1 MRTLHSMGARRVG
14 ATARTSVVLI
24 AVLVTL
30 AACGGGPSPVVWA
43 AEVCTALRPW
53 RAEISNLTSSTQ
65 QQMTAQTTPAQAQ
78 ENLVRLLAGAEAA
91 TETARARVAQAGVPD
106 TDRGDQVAGGFID
119 SLGAVRDAYGRAE
132 EGIAG
137 LDSSGPPETFYD
149 GVEEVLATL
158 TEEYQRSALDTSSLD
173 SAELN
178 RAFDEVPEC
187 R

>member
-1 MRTLHSMGARRVG
+1 MGARRVVS
-14 ATARTSVVLI
+14 TARI
-24 AVLVTL
+24 AVLLTAVALTL
-30 AACGGGPSPVVWA
+30 SGCGGGPSPVVWA

-78 ENLVRLLAGAEAA
+78 ENLVRLLSGAAAA
-91 TETARARVAQAGVPD
+91 TETARVRVVEAGVPD
-106 TDRGDQVAGGFID
+106 ADQGEQVATGFAD
-119 SLGAVRDAYGRAE
+119 SLGAVRDAYGKAE

-137 LDSSGPPETFYD
+137 LDATGPADSFYD
-149 GVEEVLATL
+149 GVEAVLATL
-158 TEEYQRSALDTSSLD
+158 TDDYQRSALDTSSLD

>member
-1 MRTLHSMGARRVG
+1 MGARV
-14 ATARTSVVLI
+14 ASTARTAL
-24 AVLVTL
+24 LLTTLLMLL

-43 AEVCTALRPW
+43 ADVCTALRPW

-78 ENLVRLLAGAEAA
+78 ENLVRLLAGAKSA
-91 TETARARVAQAGVPD
+91 TETARSRVAAAGVPD
-106 TDRGDQVAGGFID
+106 TEQGEQVARGFVE
-119 SLGAVRDAYGRAE
+119 SLSAVRDAYGKAE
-132 EGIAG
+132 QGIAG
-137 LDSSGPPETFYD
+137 LDASGPTDGFYD
-149 GVEEVLATL
+149 GVEVVLTTL
-158 TEEYQRSALDTSSLD
+158 TEDYQRSALDTSSLD

>member
-1 MRTLHSMGARRVG
+1 MGAHHVVS
-14 ATARTSVVLI
+14 TARTTVVLVV
-24 AVLVTL
+24 AVLTL

-53 RAEISNLTSSTQ
+53 RTEISNLTSSTQ

-91 TETARARVAQAGVPD
+91 TETARTRVADAGIPD
-106 TDRGDQVAGGFID
+106 ADQGEQVATGFVA
-119 SLGAVRDAYGRAE
+119 SLSAVRDAYGKAE

-137 LDSSGPPETFYD
+137 LDASGPSETFYD
-149 GVEEVLATL
+149 GVEAVLATL
-158 TEEYQRSALDTSSLD
+158 TDDYQRSALDTSSLD